1 MFMAEEEA
9 MTVENKLLEEL
20 YDCFYVRPKFDE
32 LEREVEANINYLK
45 ERADVVLSY
54 IDEGMCFDDI
64 AAAVITCMNIKIG
77 NRYIFGDIH
86 AMIMPYVQ
94 YLEETGK
101 IEGRYEDGY
110 IRYSVVENHEG

>member
-1 MFMAEEEA
+1 MDFAS
-9 MTVENKLLEEL
+9 KRRLLSL
-20 YDCFYVRPKFDE
+20 NCDRYIISHRGVRSGWE

-45 ERADVVLSY
+45 ERKPTSCSATLTK
-54 IDEGMCFDDI
+54 ECAFDDI